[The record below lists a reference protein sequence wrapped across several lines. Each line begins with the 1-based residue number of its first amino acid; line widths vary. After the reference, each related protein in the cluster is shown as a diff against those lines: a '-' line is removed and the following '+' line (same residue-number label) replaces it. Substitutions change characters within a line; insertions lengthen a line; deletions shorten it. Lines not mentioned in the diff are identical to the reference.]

1 MNPEETIEFAKKIS
15 DAHTDI
21 EKLNK
26 AIADHPYGNKQR
38 NLYYKISA
46 NADYSPFII
55 SLKAARKLFGNLS
68 FESLN
73 YNMQRAVLV
82 MLRDAVQLF
91 IDAKAVNEVVKEITD
106 VKNNK

>member
-1 MNPEETIEFAKKIS
+1 MNPEEAVEFAKKIS
-15 DAHTDI
+15 DARTDI

-26 AIADHPYGNKQR
+26 AIVDHPYGSKQR

-46 NADYSPFII
+46 NTDYSPFII
-55 SLKAARKLFGNLS
+55 SLKTARKLIGNLA

-73 YNMQRAVLV
+73 YGMQRTVLI

-106 VKNNK
+106 DKNK